1 MRALLLFFAGA
12 ITAGLVGLLG
22 WLAST
27 ECPPNRLLLS
37 VELPEP
43 ITAEVLVQGQLIWK
57 GSKNTTE
64 TINFPI
70 LSGEGQFLIRKSDG
84 TSQARGYVERADGQD
99 HILFIHNDMIAYD
112 SVNRGLIELIRRRTA
127 CRN

>member
-1 MRALLLFFAGA
+1 MRAFLLFFCGV
-12 ITAGLVGLLG
+12 ITSGLVGLLG

-27 ECPPNRLLLS
+27 DCPPNRLILS

-43 ITAEVLVQGQLIWK
+43 MTAEVLVQGQSIWK
-57 GSKNTTE
+57 GSKNVTE

-70 LSGEGQFLIRKSDG
+70 LPGEGQFLIRKSDG
-84 TSQARGYVERADGQD
+84 TSQAVGYVERADGQD
-99 HILFIHNDMIAYD
+99 HILFIYENSFAYG

>member
-1 MRALLLFFAGA
+1 MRSFLLFFAGA
-12 ITAGLVGLLG
+12 ITSGLVGLLG

-43 ITAEVLVQGQLIWK
+43 MTAEVLIQGQSIWK
-57 GSKNTTE
+57 GSRNLTE
-64 TINFPI
+64 TINFPMM
-70 LSGEGQFLIRKSDG
+70 SGEGQFLVRKSDG
-84 TSQARGYVERADGQD
+84 TSQSLGYVERADGQD
-99 HILFIHNDMIAYD
+99 HILFIYENSVAY
-112 SVNRGLIELIRRRTA
+112 STVNRGLIELIRRRTA

>member
-1 MRALLLFFAGA
+1 MRAFLLFFGGV
-12 ITAGLVGLLG
+12 ITSGLAGLLG

-43 ITAEVLVQGQLIWK
+43 MTAEVLVQGKSIWK
-57 GSKNTTE
+57 GSRNTLE

-84 TSQARGYVERADGQD
+84 TSQALGYVERADGHD
-99 HILFIHNDMIAYD
+99 HILFIHNNMVAYD

>member
-1 MRALLLFFAGA
+1 MRAFLLFFAGVMTSVFA
-12 ITAGLVGLLG
+12 GLLG

-43 ITAEVLVQGQLIWK
+43 MTAEVLIQGQTIWK
-57 GSKNTTE
+57 GSKNIMD
-64 TINFPI
+64 TINFP
-70 LSGEGQFLIRKSDG
+70 LSSGEGQFLIRRSDG
-84 TSQARGYVERADGQD
+84 TTQALGYIERADGQD
-99 HILFIHNDMIAYD
+99 HILFIYENMVAYG
-112 SVNRGLIELIRRRTA
+112 SVNRGLLELIRRRTA